1 VKDKWKYQIDTWD
14 ELIKEGRGGQVR
26 LDIVKVNRAEIPR
39 RELHR
44 VANVARRVRL
54 ENWGMQL
61 LYPIVRS
68 ENKEV
73 FSSAEEICE
82 YSNALM
88 EMGSLEEARNLLLAV
103 NPREAPQTLLYLAFL
118 DFREWNSIGAGAH
131 LRSYLKCPLDLYA
144 QLVGQVNLAAALVQT
159 PEWEEARGLL
169 DHLELRARTEQRHL
183 LLGNIFELRA
193 QLDIQIEDWSA
204 AARNLDQS
212 LKLLENSH
220 HDSLLFTLKWKAVL
234 GLKTS
239 QKKSYDEIKEVQL
252 QARKMKL
259 WETVRDCD
267 RHIAID
273 SQNAHLLNRLYHGTP
288 FTHFRDL
295 LLREF
300 SRPGKLQEYFDWV
313 GGRKNEPIRKVVDL
327 GDWSGEGD
335 AGQLTPGQ
343 LSHALISVLAADLY
357 SPKKMGSLFGA
368 LFPNEYFN
376 PVTSPEKVYKVVQR
390 ARTWFLEKDLPM
402 VIDQAHGYYRLRLG
416 EGISMRLRASS
427 KSTVR
432 PNKIEHLVFYL
443 QRVKQAGVSFSA
455 KDLAAELQISQ
466 RTVNR
471 LLKEACEAE
480 FVEQIG
486 KGRSTLFKLKNKEL
500 AA

>member
-1 VKDKWKYQIDTWD
+1 MKDKWKYQIDTWD
-14 ELIKEGRGGQVR
+14 ELVKQGKGGRVR

-39 RELHR
+39 AELYR
-44 VANVARRVRL
+44 VANLARRVRL
-54 ENWGMQL
+54 ENWGVQL

-73 FSSAEEICE
+73 LSSPEEICE

-88 EMGSLEEARNLLLAV
+88 ELGSLEEARNLLLVV
-103 NPREAPQTLLYLAFL
+103 NPREAPQALLYLAFL

-159 PEWEEARGLL
+159 PEWEEARRLL
-169 DHLELRARTEQRHL
+169 DLLELRARTEQRHL
-183 LLGNIFELRA
+183 LLGNILELRA
-193 QLDIQIEDWSA
+193 QLDIQMRDWSGA
-204 AARNLDQS
+204 AKNLNES
-212 LKLLENSH
+212 SRLLENSH

-234 GLKTS
+234 GLKTR
-239 QKKSYDEIKEVQL
+239 QKNSYDEIKEVQL

-267 RHIAID
+267 RHIVIE
-273 SQNAHLLNRLYHGTP
+273 SQDAHLLNRLYHGTP

-300 SRPGKLQEYFDWV
+300 SHSGKLEDYFDWV
-313 GGRKNEPIRKVVDL
+313 GGRKREPIRKVVDL

-335 AGQLTPGQ
+335 AGHLTPGH
-343 LSHALISVLAADLY
+343 LSHALVSVLAADLY

-368 LFPNEYFN
+368 LFPDEYFN

-390 ARTWFLEKDLPM
+390 ARAWFIEKGLPM

-432 PNKIEHLVFYL
+432 PNKIEHLVLYL
-443 QRVKQAGVSFSA
+443 QRVKPTGVSFSA
-455 KDLAAELQISQ
+455 KDLVAELQISQ

-471 LLKEACEAE
+471 LLREACEAE
-480 FVEQIG
+480 YVEQIG
-486 KGRSTLFKLKNKEL
+486 KGRSTLYKLKNKGF